1 MAKVQFKSGLDSEYT
16 GLQSKNAD
24 TLYITEETIGSKQS
38 GNLYKGDKLV
48 ASTATDK
55 LFLDEKVTVTGV
67 TVGNFTSGKE
77 IPAGT
82 SISEI
87 LKQMLMKE
95 IDVTATKPT
104 STLNLAGAPIPGSYE
119 AGTKISVTPSHTYVD
134 GKFTGQSGYSY
145 NLTAGCAEGSTT
157 LKKGTAVINEGEVQT
172 FTLGV
177 ETVNFTCTTAYGA
190 SSNVPKTNFGNDSKV
205 KIDSGTTVTA
215 TKSYVGFANMFVVHV
230 DNDSA
235 AIDSALI
242 RSSQKYKE
250 GTANATY
257 NAPVGTMRTIIAM
270 RKDSLKSV
278 AGNLGANI
286 TASFIKQPEKVSVE
300 GATADWSAEYN
311 VWVYS
316 RPAISEQESISIQF

>member
-1 MAKVQFKSGLDSEYT
+1 MAKVQFKAGLDNEYQE
-16 GLQSKNAD
+16 LQSKNAD
-24 TLYITEETIGSKQS
+24 TLYITEETIGSQQS
-38 GNLYKGDKLV
+38 GNLYKGDKLI

-104 STLNLAGAPIPGSYE
+104 STLNLAGSPTPGSYE

-134 GKFTGQSGYSY
+134 GKFTGQAGYSY
-145 NLTAGCAEGSTT
+145 NLAAGCSEGATT
-157 LKKGTAVINEGEVQT
+157 LKKDNTVINSGELQEFV
-172 FTLGV
+172 LNV
-177 ETVNFTCTTAYGA
+177 ETVNFSCTTAYGA
-190 SSNVPKTNFGNDSKV
+190 SSNTPKTNFGNDSKV
-205 KIDSGTTVTA
+205 KIDAGSTVA
-215 TKSYVGFANMFVVHV
+215 STKSYTGFANMFVVHV
-230 DNDSA
+230 ADDST
-235 AIDSALI
+235 AIDSVLI
-242 RSSQKYKE
+242 RSGQKYKE

-257 NAPVGTMRTIIAM
+257 NAPAGTMRTIIAM

-286 TASFIKQPEKVSVE
+286 TASFIKGNKVSVE
-300 GATADWSAEYN
+300 GATADWTAEYN